1 MAAYYAREVDIYL
14 MNYGNNANAVMHWFD
29 DGSNG
34 EDFSEWNEEVI
45 VHDIKMMS
53 EKDIEEAIKEK
64 LQNIVE
70 REFDADRLVFIWKV
84 K

>member
-1 MAAYYAREVDIYL
+1 MAAYYARAVDVYL
-14 MNYGNNANAVMHWFD
+14 TNYGNNANAVMHWFD
-29 DGSNG
+29 DSSNG

-64 LQNIVE
+64 LKNIVE
-70 REFDADRLVFIWKV
+70 REFDADKLIFNWKV
-84 K
+84 R